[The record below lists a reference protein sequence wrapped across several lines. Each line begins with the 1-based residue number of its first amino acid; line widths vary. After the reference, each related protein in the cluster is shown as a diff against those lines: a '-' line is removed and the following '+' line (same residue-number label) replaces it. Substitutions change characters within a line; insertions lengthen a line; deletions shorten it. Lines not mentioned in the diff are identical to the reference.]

1 MNREFKFRVWDGK
14 CYRGNLKKYFLN
26 LHDGEISEVAYSDL
40 YDEYYDASE
49 RGSKLIIQ
57 QYTGLK
63 DKNGVEICEGD
74 IIKIIKQ
81 NEHYPVNFGDC
92 FATADDNCCG
102 TKCFGY
108 HIDGEILGSTEKN
121 WGDGALISENME
133 VIGNIFE
140 NPELL
145 TA

>member
-1 MNREFKFRVWDGK
+1 MNRELKFRVWDGK

-63 DKNGVEICEGD
+63 DKNGKEICEGD
-74 IIKIIKQ
+74 II
-81 NEHYPVNFGDC
+81 HYKF
-92 FATADDNCCG
+92 
-102 TKCFGY
+102 
-108 HIDGEILGSTEKN
+108 
-121 WGDGALISENME
+121 DGASYPKEAQDKLLTCEYDASFGGYTFDCKGGSYYWAEIQGYVEI
-133 VIGNIFE
+133 VGNIFE
-140 NPELL
+140 NSELL
-145 TA
+145 KQ

>member
-1 MNREFKFRVWDGK
+1 MSRELKFRVWDGK

-26 LHDGEISEVAYSDL
+26 LHDGEISEIAYSDL

-63 DKNGVEICEGD
+63 DKNGVEIYEGD
-74 IIKIIKQ
+74 IVKYELGNKEF
-81 NEHYPVNFGDC
+81 NEKVVWENYTWCLNSF
-92 FATADDNCCG
+92 DDNSSNPIG
-102 TKCFGY
+102 FLFSVK
-108 HIDGEILGSTEKN
+108 S
-121 WGDGALISENME
+121 E